1 MQVPY
6 QLRIE
11 LVSLTQQAKLGC
23 YEKAEADLPPLGT
36 FDIIGKERRAAWEAL
51 GDLDRDEAKAQFVA
65 KLLIAAP
72 QFDNFIAV
80 KTEQRRLEEE
90 RKAEEEKK
98 SKEEAVAKALRE
110 EERQVEEQQRRAIQV
125 EIKKSNVF
133 HLTTYFQ
140 DALNKQTFSQFRS
153 YAEQQCP
160 GNPDQQALLIKQL
173 QEQHYYQYMQR
184 CRR

>member
-11 LVSLTQQAKLGC
+11 LVSLAQQAKLGC
-23 YEKAEADLPPLGT
+23 FEKAQAELPPLGT
-36 FDIIGKERRAAWEAL
+36 FDIIGKGRRAAWEAL

-80 KTEQRRLEEE
+80 KREQKRLDEV

-98 SKEEAVAKALRE
+98 RKEEAVANALRE

-125 EIKKSNVF
+125 
-133 HLTTYFQ
+133 
-140 DALNKQTFSQFRS
+140 D
-153 YAEQQCP
+153 C
-160 GNPDQQALLIKQL
+160 
-173 QEQHYYQYMQR
+173 
-184 CRR
+184 